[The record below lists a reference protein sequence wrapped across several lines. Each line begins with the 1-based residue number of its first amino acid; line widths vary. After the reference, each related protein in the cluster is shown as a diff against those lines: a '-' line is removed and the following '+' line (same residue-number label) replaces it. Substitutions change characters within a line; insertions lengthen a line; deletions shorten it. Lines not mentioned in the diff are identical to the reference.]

1 MYIVIFLLIAA
12 NLLAQETYVI
22 DSVCVGATRTY
33 RIDGDE
39 GDTYEW
45 NIYSMPDS
53 SLYASEVPYI
63 DFMDEDRPAV
73 GDTTWGSEI
82 DQLWDEVGEFDV
94 EVLHWSVHGCDTV
107 EIGRV
112 KVFPAP
118 VAQAGPDQLVCSLE
132 DIVLDADTAW
142 NFSSM
147 FWTSSGD
154 GTFSDPTTLHPTYY
168 IGPTDS
174 LSGSVQLIITAYG
187 LADNITCEPA
197 IDTVEYFFSNPDIT
211 FVVDDLICYGDSSA
225 AIKATVTD
233 GVAPYDF
240 SWTGPNGFASTIDS
254 IGGLGEGMYYL
265 SVTDANGCTDFD
277 SVEIVSPPEI
287 LVSIDSTQDISC
299 YGAADGFI
307 WASGSGGTGILT
319 FEWTGYSGYT
329 ALGDTVYGLPAD
341 TFLLTVTDENLCTV
355 LDTVILTEPEPMLAE
370 IDSVIGILCY
380 GDESGAAH
388 VEVIGGTAPYII
400 EWNTIPAQ
408 DSAWAVNLAPGE
420 YIVNVTDANNCTASD
435 TVIIVEPV
443 ELLVNIDSVKH
454 VSCYGESDGLIFAS
468 AVGGTDTL
476 TFEWTGF
483 SGYTTTGDSI
493 YGLPAD
499 TFLLTV
505 TDANGCYVHDTVVI
519 TEPDPLIVDIDS
531 VIDILCYGDSSGAA
545 HVAVTGGTAPYLI
558 EWNTIPVQDSAW
570 ARDLVPGEYVVTVTD
585 ANNCSASDTVIINE
599 PLELLV
605 SIDSVHQISC
615 YGGNDGFILS
625 SATGGT
631 GALTFEWAGYSGY
644 TATGD
649 SVYGLPADT
658 FLLTVTDAN
667 GCFVNDTVIII
678 EPEPLYAL
686 VDSIIDVQC
695 YTFDNGAAHVI
706 VEGGTAPFAYEWDN
720 DPALDSAWAV
730 GLAPGQHTVIITDAN
745 NCMAYDTIDI
755 TEPSPIVLTAD
766 SLDVRCGGNKPGAI
780 DLHVSGGTPFAN
792 APYYLFEWIDST
804 GTVFATTEDVD
815 NLAGDQLYT
824 VWVTDSLGCTAF
836 HQVYINEIKNIL
848 LSAIVDTAK
857 CYGDTWS
864 IDLTV
869 ERGRKPYYYMWT
881 DSAGTV
887 ISTDEDLLNVG
898 PGIYWVT
905 VNDKDSCDES
915 MQFVFDPLEELLAE
929 IAADDTA
936 VCEYGAIVL
945 AGNPTGGTGELTH
958 VWSGNGAVY
967 LDRTD
972 SADVIFSGA
981 VAGNYQLIYTV
992 IDANACTTSDSID
1005 LRIDP
1010 IQKDTI
1016 YASICANELPFDWNG
1031 NTYMSAGQYIDTIPG
1046 EIGVGCDTIRM
1057 LDLYIEP
1064 MEEDTIYASICANEL
1079 PFDWNGNTYMA
1090 AGQYIDTIPGEIGV
1104 GCDTIRMLD
1113 LYIEPMEEDTIYASI
1128 CANELPFDWNGNTY
1142 MSAGQYIDT
1151 IPGEIGVGCDTIR
1164 MLDLYIEP
1172 MEEDT
1177 IYASICANELPFDWN
1192 GNTYM
1197 SAGQYIDTIPGEIGV
1212 GCDTIRMLDLYIEPM
1227 EEDTIYAS
1235 ICANELPFDWN
1246 GNTYMSAGQYIDTIP
1261 GEIGVG
1267 CDTIRMLDLYIEPME
1282 EDTIYASICANE
1294 LPFDWN
1300 GNTYMSAG
1308 QYIDT
1313 IPGEIGVGCDTIR
1326 MLDLYIEPMEEDT
1339 IYASI
1344 CANELPYNWLGT
1356 EYTAAGQYID
1366 TIPGEI
1372 GVGCD
1377 TIRML
1382 DLYIEP
1388 MEEDTIYASI
1398 CANELPF
1405 DWNGNTYMSA
1415 GQYIDTIPGEIGV
1428 GCDTIRMLD
1437 LYIEPMEEDTIY
1449 ASICANEL
1457 PFDWNGNT
1465 YMSAGQYIDTIP
1477 GEIGVGCDTIR
1488 MLDLYI
1494 EPMEEDTIYA
1504 SICANELP
1512 YNWLGTD
1519 YTAAGQYIDTIPGE
1533 IGVGCDTI
1541 RMLDLYIEPM
1551 EEDTI
1556 YASICA
1562 NELPFDWNGNTY
1574 MSAGQYID
1582 TIPGEIGVGCD
1593 TIRMLDLYIEPM
1605 EEDTIYA
1612 SICANELPFDW
1623 NGNTYMSAGQYIDTI
1638 PGEIGVGCDTIRM
1651 LDLYIEPMEED
1662 TIYASIC
1669 ANELPFDWNGNTY
1682 MSAGQYIDTIP
1693 GEIGVGC
1700 DTIRMLD
1707 LYIEPMEE
1715 DTIYA
1720 SICANEL
1727 PFDWNGNTYMSAGQ
1741 YIDTI
1746 PGEIGVGCDTIR
1758 MLDLYIEPMEED
1770 TIYASICANELP
1782 FDWNGNTYMSAGQYI
1797 DTIPGEIGVGC
1808 DTIRMLDLYIEPM
1821 EEDTIYASICAN
1833 ELPFDWNGNTY
1844 MSAGQYIDTIPGE
1857 IGVGCDTIRML
1868 DLYIEPMEQ
1877 DTIYASIC
1885 ANELPFDWNGNTYM
1899 SAGQYIDTIPG
1910 EIGVG
1915 CDTIRMLDL
1924 YIEPMEEDTIYAS
1937 ICANELPFDW
1947 NGNTYMSAGQYI
1959 DTIPGEIGVGC
1970 DTIRMLDLYIEPME
1984 EDTIYASICAN
1995 ELPFDWNGNT
2005 YMSAGQYIDTI
2016 PGEIGVGCDTIRVLD
2031 LFIEPMEED
2040 TMYLSLCTDELPY
2053 DWNGNAITAGGQY
2066 LDTIPGI
2073 IGVGCDTLLS
2083 LFVEVHEPDTVIMDS
2098 TLCQGAPTFA
2108 WNGHTVLTDQDSSYE
2123 AVLVNQFGCDSLLTL
2138 NVFIIPPSYTTESM
2152 TLCLDDPSVPWNGY
2166 DIVSTTDSSY
2176 VATLKNSEGCDS
2188 VVTMNVTI
2196 LYPTYSEE
2204 TIQVC
2209 ENDPNFN
2216 WNGNTILTD
2225 RDDVY
2230 YATLTNS
2237 VGCDSLLT
2245 LIVESNPISTFEMDT
2260 TLCVGAPSFVWNGET
2275 ITTDQDDSYQ
2285 VTLQNRFNCDSLV
2298 TLNVYVIPPDTTY
2311 LDTALCEGDP
2321 EFVWYTNTIQTSF
2334 SDQYEAR
2341 LNNRYDCDSLLILN
2355 VEIIPNSE
2363 TIVDTTLCY
2372 ETPAFAWNNLTVY
2385 AQNDSTYLDTLVNA
2399 AGCDSLLTLNV
2410 TIVYP
2415 DTTNLDT
2422 TICEG
2427 EPVFVWGVN
2436 TIHQV
2441 DSYTDSIYTDIL
2453 QNVYGCDSIVYLD
2466 VQILRPAYLLDTIEV
2481 CENEPVFTWHSINIL
2496 TDRDSIYSD
2505 TLYYEAG
2512 CDSLR
2517 LQLTLIS
2524 NPVTDTI
2531 LDTTLCEGSP
2541 EFVWNN
2547 VPIQTDFSQIYYDT
2561 LPGANQFGCDS
2572 FLVYDVTILPAM
2584 KDTITETIC
2593 YGEPLA
2599 DWYGISVS
2607 NEKDSVYIYNA
2618 PGPSGCDTLIYYEVT
2633 VLPVT
2638 DSMLY
2643 LTLCAGAPDTT
2654 LNNVTIT
2661 SDQSWIYFDTIP
2673 NSYGCDSLLTYDVTI
2688 IPPDTT
2694 YHYDTL
2700 CVGDPGYDWNG
2711 YTVSTIVED
2720 IYVASLSTAAGCD
2733 SVAILTT
2740 ILINGT
2746 TTYDTVYACTEYTWT
2761 EGTGDTYYVSDDYL
2775 FTLGSGTDCP
2785 DTTWL
2790 HLVIS
2795 NPVIIAD
2802 SVNVLCYGD
2811 STGSIDIEVTG
2822 GFEPYS
2828 YIWSNG
2834 DTTKNIGSLPADTY
2848 TVTVTD
2854 ALGCSAN
2861 LTVTIEQPEEIEI
2874 TLVSITDVLVMG
2886 DSTGSID
2893 VTVAGGTPGYDY
2905 AWINEAGDTVG
2916 ITEDL
2921 FDQPAGE
2928 YTLIVTDANDCQVVF
2943 NAAIAEP
2950 VPLEKFMSPVV
2961 TPICYE
2967 DRFSYPILD
2976 SLSQYITLDSAV
2988 EVFSNA
2994 GLDLSTFTMDT
3005 MVIDGSTYCYEEI
3018 RTYSIQDFDG
3028 DTLRATHRIIVDD
3041 QEPPVLNCPPDLTIT
3056 DGVVPDWATD
3066 TTEFI
3071 AMGGSFSD
3079 NCAVV
3084 SFRHVSDVS
3093 DGGSDPEIITRTYE
3107 VSDYCGNIT
3116 TCTQQIEIYEIA
3128 QFVLDCS
3135 GLDELPYECR
3145 ADLPVYNNLEEF
3157 RAAGGE
3163 AISYPFDIVSFSYQD
3178 ASNGQTCPETIT
3190 RTYRIEN
3197 ENGDV
3202 ATCTQRFVVD
3212 DITPPV
3218 LEFTEK
3224 HIYCDSTIPY
3234 YSWVAD
3240 AKAYGA
3246 TVSDNCANMNG
3257 KRISFVSQS
3266 DRIGSCPYYIERTYR
3281 VIDDCGNRTIAVERI
3296 YVNDTI
3302 PPVVNANFPYEI
3314 AAECDIPDA
3323 YTDVSAYIS
3332 DDCGPIHID
3341 HRDSLAGPDE
3351 PGVVYRI
3358 YTFSDDCN
3366 PVEVVQKI
3374 TIELTN
3380 EPEFD
3385 AIAPICQF
3393 SIPPALPTTSLNGIP
3408 GYWLPDTINTDVA
3421 GTFDYIFYP
3430 DSGYCAGP
3438 ASMAVTVVPAITLDT
3453 ILVDQGYNPN
3463 PVGRIELNIDGG
3475 SGAYTINWSGPDGF
3489 AASTANITDLYA
3501 GNYWVEVSDNI
3512 GCYDSLSVTL
3522 LAFEPEFSCPPDT
3535 LIECPDVSQY
3545 PGTNNITEFI
3555 AMGGYYDP
3563 VNIFANL
3570 DYFDV
3575 VDSTEYCLTI
3585 ERTYIV
3591 EDIYGRLDSC
3601 KQTIDF
3607 YDIIPPVIVAPD
3619 GDTAECLST
3628 VVPDIETLADFLAM
3642 DGAGAYD
3649 PNCSIDPSSFTVRD
3663 TVIILQPGR
3672 SQVIFYYSV
3681 ADYCGNIG
3689 RDTSYYLIT
3698 DDQAPEVFCADI
3710 TVYLD
3715 ENGQYQIT
3723 IQDSITMVDSVYD
3736 NCTAPEDMK
3745 VVIEVE
3751 EITCEDVE
3759 SGTQARIIV
3768 YDQGGLSAECTA
3780 NITVVDTLPP
3790 TAICQD
3796 ITIYLDDTGV
3806 AYITAQDIDNGS
3818 FDNCELDTIMI
3829 SRDRFDCFDVGENEV
3844 ELYAVDAYGLRD
3856 TCIGIVTVIDPVDPY
3871 IVCRPLQ
3878 TIQLDE
3884 YGKFELAW
3892 DFVTDSV
3899 WDECGIDTVL
3909 LDDYELDC
3917 DNIGLTTITV
3927 TAYDVNGNSSTC
3939 EAQLEV
3945 FGNIPPNVVNDT
3957 AVTSVNIPVE
3967 IPVTQNDYDLKT
3979 NINLESLG
3987 VLVGP
3992 SHGSVVVDKTTG
4004 VVTYTPDLDYEG
4016 PDIFRYQICDDGIPC
4031 VPECGEAIVF
4041 ITVRPANNPPV
4052 AVDDYYEVPCGDLF
4066 GNIILNDSDP
4076 DGDEITVNPVP
4087 VTPPDSGYLELFP
4100 NGNFE
4105 YIPFEGFF
4113 GTDSFQYVICDNGIP
4128 SLCDT
4133 AWVYITRVADNDC
4146 DGVADA
4152 IDIDDDNDGIRD
4164 NIENGGYWPED
4175 GMGLIDSDHDGIPDY
4190 MDIDSDN
4197 DGIVDNIEGQGEHNY
4212 IPPSG
4217 IDENGDGWDDIY
4229 DVTIGGVITFDED
4242 LTDTDGD
4249 SMPDYLD
4256 IDSDNDGVWDLI
4268 EGHDDDH
4275 NGIADVLRWYSD
4287 EDHDGLDDA
4296 YDTYSGWA
4304 DYGNETASNAPL
4316 QDFDGDGT
4324 RDWRDTNDEDDEYPT
4339 VIEDL
4344 NGNGDYS
4351 DDDLD
4356 LDGYPEY
4363 LDTEL
4368 NCELFIPEGFSPNDD
4383 GVHDF
4388 FQILCIQKYPNAK
4401 LMIFNRNGVKLWEK
4415 EHYGNLDVWGT
4426 YEDAWWWGTSENR
4439 LTIGHSGGLPA
4450 GNYIYVLILNDGLG
4464 TVMNGTVMLAY

>member
-1 MYIVIFLLIAA
+1 MKRLMYIVIFLLMAA

-22 DSVCVGATRTY
+22 DSVCIGATRTY

-45 NIYSMPDS
+45 NIYRMPDS

-82 DQLWDEVGEFDV
+82 DQLWDEIGEFDV

-107 EIGRV
+107 EIGKV

-132 DIVLDADTAW
+132 DIVVNADTAW
-142 NFSSM
+142 NFSSLL
-147 FWTSSGD
+147 WTSTGD
-154 GTFSDPTTLHPTYY
+154 GTFSDPTALHPTYY
-168 IGPTDS
+168 IGPADS
-174 LSGSVQLIITAYG
+174 LSGSVQLVITAFG

-197 IDTVEYFFSNPDIT
+197 VDTVEYFFSDPVISLQVSD
-211 FVVDDLICYGDSSA
+211 VLCYGTGSA
-225 AIKATVTD
+225 YIEATVSG
-233 GVAPYDF
+233 GVAPYLYA
-240 SWTGPNGFASTIDS
+240 WTGPEGFTASDDSIGNLITGTYVLTVTDDNGCSTIDS
-254 IGGLGEGMYYL
+254 AFVSQPDEILL
-265 SVTDANGCTDFD
+265 TID
-277 SVEIVSPPEI
+277 SVQN
-287 LVSIDSTQDISC
+287 LSC
-299 YGAADGFI
+299 YQSNDGFI
-307 WASGSGGTGILT
+307 LASATGGTDTLI
-319 FEWTGYSGYT
+319 FNWEGYSGYT
-329 ALGDTVYGLPAD
+329 ASGTELYNLPAD
-341 TFLLTVTDENLCTV
+341 TF
-355 LDTVILTEPEPMLAE
+355 I
-370 IDSVIGILCY
+370 
-380 GDESGAAH
+380 
-388 VEVIGGTAPYII
+388 
-400 EWNTIPAQ
+400 
-408 DSAWAVNLAPGE
+408 
-420 YIVNVTDANNCTASD
+420 
-435 TVIIVEPV
+435 
-443 ELLVNIDSVKH
+443 
-454 VSCYGESDGLIFAS
+454 
-468 AVGGTDTL
+468 
-476 TFEWTGF
+476 
-483 SGYTTTGDSI
+483 
-493 YGLPAD
+493 
-499 TFLLTV
+499 
-505 TDANGCYVHDTVVI
+505 
-519 TEPDPLIVDIDS
+519 
-531 VIDILCYGDSSGAA
+531 
-545 HVAVTGGTAPYLI
+545 
-558 EWNTIPVQDSAW
+558 
-570 ARDLVPGEYVVTVTD
+570 VTVTD
-585 ANNCSASDTVIINE
+585 ANDCEVVDTVI
-599 PLELLV
+599 
-605 SIDSVHQISC
+605 
-615 YGGNDGFILS
+615 
-625 SATGGT
+625 
-631 GALTFEWAGYSGY
+631 
-644 TATGD
+644 
-649 SVYGLPADT
+649 
-658 FLLTVTDAN
+658 VT
-667 GCFVNDTVIII
+667 

-686 VDSIIDVQC
+686 IDSIIDVQC

-706 VEGGTAPFAYEWDN
+706 VDGGTAPFAYEWDN

-745 NCMAYDTIDI
+745 NCVAYDTIDI
-755 TEPSPIVLTAD
+755 IEPEPLVLSAD
-766 SLDVRCGGNKPGAI
+766 SLDVRCGGKKPGAI

-792 APYYLFEWIDST
+792 APYYLFEWTDST

-848 LSAIVDTAK
+848 LTATVDTAK

-869 ERGRKPYYYMWT
+869 ERGRKPYTYMWT

-887 ISTDEDLLNVG
+887 LSTDEDLLNVG

-915 MQFVFDPLEELLAE
+915 MQFIFDPLEELLAT
-929 IAADDTA
+929 ITASDTA
-936 VCEYGAIVL
+936 VCEYGAIL
-945 AGNPTGGTGELTH
+945 LTGNPIGGTGELTH
-958 VWSGNGAVY
+958 VWTGDGAAY

-972 SADVIFSGA
+972 SVDVIFSGA
-981 VAGNYQLIYTV
+981 AAGNYQLIYTV

-1016 YASICANELPFDWNG
+1016 YASICANQLPYLWNG
-1031 NTYMSAGQYIDTIPG
+1031 NTYDFAGQYIDTISGEIGVGCDTIRMLDLYIEPMEKDTIYASICANQLPYLWNGNTYDFAGQYIDTIPG

-1064 MEEDTIYASICANEL
+1064 MEKDTIYASICANQL
-1079 PFDWNGNTYMA
+1079 PYLWNGNTYDFAGQYIDTVPGEIGVGCDTIRMLDLYIEPMEKDTIYA
-1090 AGQYIDTIPGEIGV
+1090 SICANQLPYLWNGNTYDFAGQYIDTIPGEIGVGCDTIRMLDLYIEPMEKDTIYASICANQLPYLWNGNTYDFAGQYIDTVPGEIGVGCDTIRMLDLYIEPMEKDTIYASICANQLPYLWNGNTYDFAGQYIDTIPGEIGVGCDTIRMLDLYIEPMEKDTIYASICANQLPYLWNGNTYDFAGQYIDTVPGEIGVGCDTIRMLDLYIEPMEKDTIYASICANQLPYLWNGNTYDFAGQYIDTIPGEIGVGCDTIRMLDLYIEPMEKDTIYASICANQLPYLWNGNTYDFAGQYIDTVPGEIGVGCDTIRMLDLYIEPMEKDTIYASICANQLPYLWNGNTYDFAGQYIDTIPGEIGVGCDTIRMLDLYIEPMEKDTIYASICANQLPYLWNGNTYDFAGQYIDTVPGEIGV

-1282 EDTIYASICANE
+1282 EDTIYAS
-1294 LPFDWN
+1294 
-1300 GNTYMSAG
+1300 
-1308 QYIDT
+1308 
-1313 IPGEIGVGCDTIR
+1313 V
-1326 MLDLYIEPMEEDT
+1326 
-1339 IYASI
+1339 
-1344 CANELPYNWLGT
+1344 
-1356 EYTAAGQYID
+1356 
-1366 TIPGEI
+1366 
-1372 GVGCD
+1372 
-1377 TIRML
+1377 
-1382 DLYIEP
+1382 
-1388 MEEDTIYASI
+1388 
-1398 CANELPF
+1398 
-1405 DWNGNTYMSA
+1405 
-1415 GQYIDTIPGEIGV
+1415 
-1428 GCDTIRMLD
+1428 
-1437 LYIEPMEEDTIY
+1437 
-1449 ASICANEL
+1449 
-1457 PFDWNGNT
+1457 
-1465 YMSAGQYIDTIP
+1465 
-1477 GEIGVGCDTIR
+1477 
-1488 MLDLYI
+1488 
-1494 EPMEEDTIYA
+1494 
-1504 SICANELP
+1504 CANELP

-1562 NELPFDWNGNTY
+1562 NELPYNWLGTEY
-1574 MSAGQYID
+1574 
-1582 TIPGEIGVGCD
+1582 T
-1593 TIRMLDLYIEPM
+1593 T
-1605 EEDTIYA
+1605 
-1612 SICANELPFDW
+1612 
-1623 NGNTYMSAGQYIDTI
+1623 
-1638 PGEIGVGCDTIRM
+1638 
-1651 LDLYIEPMEED
+1651 
-1662 TIYASIC
+1662 
-1669 ANELPFDWNGNTY
+1669 
-1682 MSAGQYIDTIP
+1682 
-1693 GEIGVGC
+1693 
-1700 DTIRMLD
+1700 
-1707 LYIEPMEE
+1707 
-1715 DTIYA
+1715 
-1720 SICANEL
+1720 
-1727 PFDWNGNTYMSAGQ
+1727 
-1741 YIDTI
+1741 
-1746 PGEIGVGCDTIR
+1746 
-1758 MLDLYIEPMEED
+1758 
-1770 TIYASICANELP
+1770 
-1782 FDWNGNTYMSAGQYI
+1782 
-1797 DTIPGEIGVGC
+1797 
-1808 DTIRMLDLYIEPM
+1808 
-1821 EEDTIYASICAN
+1821 
-1833 ELPFDWNGNTY
+1833 
-1844 MSAGQYIDTIPGE
+1844 
-1857 IGVGCDTIRML
+1857 
-1868 DLYIEPMEQ
+1868 
-1877 DTIYASIC
+1877 
-1885 ANELPFDWNGNTYM
+1885 
-1899 SAGQYIDTIPG
+1899 AGQYIDTIPG

-2053 DWNGNAITAGGQY
+2053 DWNGNAITSAGQY

-2073 IGVGCDTLLS
+2073 IGIGCDTLLS

-2209 ENDPNFN
+2209 ENDPDFD

-2298 TLNVYVIPPDTTY
+2298 TLNVYVVPPDTTY

-2321 EFVWYTNTIQTSF
+2321 EFVWYSNTIQTSF
-2334 SDQYEAR
+2334 NDQYEAR
-2341 LNNRYDCDSLLILN
+2341 LNNRYNCDSLLILN

-2427 EPVFVWGVN
+2427 EPIFAWGVN
-2436 TIHQV
+2436 TVHQV

-2453 QNVYGCDSIVYLD
+2453 QNQYGCDSTVNLN
-2466 VQILRPAYLLDTIEV
+2466 VRILRPAYLLDTIEV
-2481 CENEPVFTWHSINIL
+2481 CENEPVFTWHSINIF

-2547 VPIQTDFSQIYYDT
+2547 VPIQTDFSEIYYDT

-2618 PGPSGCDTLIYYEVT
+2618 PGPAGCDTLIYYEVT

-2720 IYVASLSTAAGCD
+2720 VYVASLSTAAGCD

-2740 ILINGT
+2740 TLINGT

-2795 NPVIIAD
+2795 NPVIVAD

-2822 GFEPYS
+2822 GVEPYS
-2828 YIWSNG
+2828 YLWSNG
-2834 DTTKNIGSLPADTY
+2834 ETTQDISGLPAGIY

-2854 ALGCSAN
+2854 ALADTLGCSAN
-2861 LTVTIEQPEEIEI
+2861 LTVTIEQPEELEI
-2874 TLVSITDVLVMG
+2874 TLVSITDVLIIG
-2886 DSTGSID
+2886 ESTGSIE
-2893 VTVAGGTPGYDY
+2893 VTVSGGTPGYTY
-2905 AWINEAGDTVG
+2905 AWTNEAGDTVS

-2921 FDQPAGE
+2921 FNQPAGD
-2928 YTLIVTDANDCQVVF
+2928 YALIVTDDNDCQATF
-2943 NAAIAEP
+2943 TATITEP
-2950 VPLEKFMSPVV
+2950 IPLQRYMSPVV

-2967 DRFSYPILD
+2967 DRNSYPLLD
-2976 SLSQYITLDSAV
+2976 SLKQYIALHPDVDVFSLAGLDTSTFTLDSV
-2988 EVFSNA
+2988 
-2994 GLDLSTFTMDT
+2994 
-3005 MVIDGSTYCYEEI
+3005 VIGGSTYCYEEI
-3018 RTYSIQDFDG
+3018 RTYSIQDSAG
-3028 DTLRATHRIIVDD
+3028 ETLSATHRIIVDD
-3041 QEPPVLNCPPDLTIT
+3041 REDPTISCPPDLTV
-3056 DGVVPDWATD
+3056 DYGVAPNPAT
-3066 TTEFI
+3066 TLEQFRNL
-3071 AMGGSFSD
+3071 GGLYDD
-3079 NCAVV
+3079 NCEVV

-3107 VSDYCGNIT
+3107 VADYCGNT
-3116 TCTQQIEIYEIA
+3116 AQCEQIISVYESSE
-3128 QFVLDCS
+3128 FVLICPNLPS
-3135 GLDELPYECR
+3135 YSFECDEVGDIPR
-3145 ADLPVYNNLEEF
+3145 YNTLEEF
-3157 RAAGGE
+3157 EQAGGV
-3163 AISYPFDIVSFSYQD
+3163 AYSSPYDLDTASFTSTR
-3178 ASNGQTCPETIT
+3178 STRGSCPQIITIT
-3190 RTYRIEN
+3190 YYIKN
-3197 ENGDV
+3197 KNGDE
-3202 ATCTQRFVVD
+3202 TNCEQIFEVD
-3212 DITPPV
+3212 DTKPPV
-3218 LEFTEK
+3218 ITMPVKEISCT
-3224 HIYCDSTIPY
+3224 DPIPY
-3234 YSWVAD
+3234 YPTMIRFLRGVGND
-3240 AKAYGA
+3240 YY
-3246 TVSDNCANMNG
+3246 DNCTDWREA
-3257 KRISFVSQS
+3257 RIYYQGEIVT
-3266 DRIGSCPYYIERTYR
+3266 GSCPTLYERTYR
-3281 VIDDCGNRTIAVERI
+3281 FVDQCGNETIAVDRI
-3296 YVNDTI
+3296 YVHDTI
-3302 PPVVNANFPYEI
+3302 PPQIDASFPTEI
-3314 AAECDIPDA
+3314 SAECDVPDPYTNVNA
-3323 YTDVSAYIS
+3323 YVME
-3332 DDCGPIHID
+3332 DCGPLEID
-3341 HRDSLAGPDE
+3341 YRDSLGGIDE

-3358 YTFSDDCN
+3358 YTFSDPCN
-3366 PVEVVQKI
+3366 SVDIIQKI

-3380 EPEFD
+3380 IPEFD
-3385 AIAPICQF
+3385 GLSPLCQF
-3393 SIPPALPTTSLNGIP
+3393 SPSPE
-3408 GYWLPDTINTDVA
+3408 LPDTSRNGIVGHWEIDSIPTDVV
-3421 GTFDYIFYP
+3421 GTFTYVFYP
-3430 DSGYCAGP
+3430 DSGQCAGP
-3438 ASMAVTVVPAITLDT
+3438 ADIVVEILPAIDLTET
-3453 ILVDQGYNPN
+3453 HIDQAYDPN
-3463 PVGRIELNIDGG
+3463 PVGSIDLGIDGG
-3475 SGAYTINWSGPDGF
+3475 SGVYTINWTGPNGF
-3489 AASTANITDLYA
+3489 TASTETITGLYA
-3501 GNYWVEVSDNI
+3501 GDYWVEVSDNI
-3512 GCYDSLSVTL
+3512 GCYDSISVTL
-3522 LAFEPEFSCPPDT
+3522 LAFEPEFYCPPDT
-3535 LIECPDVSQY
+3535 MIECPDVTQY
-3545 PGTNNITEFI
+3545 PAATNITEFI

-3563 VNIFANL
+3563 VSILADLSSFDQIVPGAN
-3570 DYFDV
+3570 
-3575 VDSTEYCLTI
+3575 CLTV
-3585 ERTYIV
+3585 ERTYVV

-3601 KQTIDF
+3601 TQTIDF

-3628 VVPDIETLADFLAM
+3628 IVPDIETFADFLAM
-3642 DGAGAYD
+3642 AGADAYD

-3663 TVIILQPGR
+3663 TAIILGPGR
-3672 SQVIFYYSV
+3672 SQVIFYYSI
-3681 ADYCGNIG
+3681 ADLCGNIG

-3736 NCTAPEDMK
+3736 NCTAPEDMV
-3745 VVIEVE
+3745 VVIEIE

-3768 YDQGGLSAECTA
+3768 YDEGGLSAECTA
-3780 NITVVDTLPP
+3780 NITVVDTVPP

-3796 ITIYLDDTGV
+3796 ITVYLDDTGV

-3871 IVCRPLQ
+3871 IACLPLQ
-3878 TIQLDE
+3878 TVQLDE
-3884 YGKFELAW
+3884 YGLYQISW
-3892 DFVTDSV
+3892 DMVTDSV
-3899 WDECGIDTVL
+3899 SDECGIDTVL

-3939 EAQLEV
+3939 EAQFEV

-3992 SHGSVVVDKTTG
+3992 SHGSVVVDKATG
-4004 VVTYTPDLDYEG
+4004 IVTYTPDLDYEG

-4041 ITVRPANNPPV
+4041 ITVRPANDPPV

-4146 DGVADA
+4146 DGVADTD
-4152 IDIDDDNDGIRD
+4152 DIDDDNDGIRD